1 MLQAAP
7 GPPDPYPPDRHG
19 PAEPCGH
26 PKLYGLDIETDTSMG
41 GLDPRRA
48 SVLAVAVTW
57 EGGEAV
63 LADAEQP
70 MLAELDSLL
79 AGLGRGVIVTWNGLA
94 FDLPFLE
101 ARACLNGVRLGLR
114 LARAAPGEHG
124 TQGTQASW
132 HAHDHLDAYLAY
144 KTAQLLPGASYG
156 LKAVAKR
163 AGLHPVEVD
172 ASRVHLLDRRSLR
185 RYVASD
191 ARMALQLAAISW
203 PLLAP
208 PPAPTGP
215 GQRPAGALPLPAG
228 STPLP
233 AGSPPAAS

>member
-19 PAEPCGH
+19 PTEPCGH

-48 SVLAVAVTW
+48 SVLAVAVVW

-63 LADAEQP
+63 MTGAERRL
-70 MLAELDSLL
+70 LAELDSLL
-79 AGLGRGVIVTWNGLA
+79 SRLDTGVIVTWNGSG
-94 FDLPFLE
+94 FDLPFLQV
-101 ARACLNGVRLGLR
+101 RAALNGVRLGLR
-114 LARAAPGEHG
+114 LAPGTHS

-144 KTAQLLPGASYG
+144 KTAHLLPGASYG

-191 ARMALQLAAISW
+191 ARMAAQLAAISW
-203 PLLAP
+203 PLIAP

-215 GQRPAGALPLPAG
+215 GQRPAGAPPLPAG